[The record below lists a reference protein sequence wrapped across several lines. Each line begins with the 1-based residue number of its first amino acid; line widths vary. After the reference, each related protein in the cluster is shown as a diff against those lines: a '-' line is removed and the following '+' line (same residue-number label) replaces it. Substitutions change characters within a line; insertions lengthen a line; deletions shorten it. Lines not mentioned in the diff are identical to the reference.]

1 MATLPKVFRRNEGE
15 ATPNPGHRVHASV
28 RVERDPYALRPL
40 PQESVF
46 FFCKKIDNTRLVR
59 EPDPRSRRK
68 CWSAIGAACG
78 IIVLLTGV
86 LAPSA
91 ANTIAGYKLEELRS
105 EERRLL
111 DERRALELQEA
122 ALNSPVRLERLAKE
136 QNLVTPAAGQ
146 VVHLEARPDGAVAMV
161 K

>member
-1 MATLPKVFRRNEGE
+1 MATLPRAFRRNEE
-15 ATPNPGHRVHASV
+15 QAPPNASHRTTGA

-46 FFCKKIDNTRLVR
+46 FYCKKIDNSRLVR
-59 EPDPRSRRK
+59 EPDPKSRGK

-78 IIVLLTGV
+78 IIVLLTAV

-91 ANTIAGYKLEELRS
+91 ANTIAGYRLEELRT

-122 ALNSPVRLERLAKE
+122 ALQSPERLEKLAKE
-136 QNLVTPAAGQ
+136 QNLVTPSVGQ
-146 VVHLEARPDGAVAMV
+146 IVHLAARPDGAVAMV